1 MPITLTD
8 SMEDYLEA
16 VLIIKLQRN
25 EVRVSDIADLL
36 NVSRPSVV
44 SALSA
49 LEKRRLITH
58 APYSDVKLT
67 ELGTLK
73 AQEIYKRHVAIR
85 GFLTEV
91 LGVQL
96 DIAEQDAC
104 RMEHTLHMETIQ
116 RMSQYVAF
124 MSQRKEGNDEWLKQF
139 EAFRDALAQ
148 SLEE

>member
-16 VLIIKLQRN
+16 VLIIKLQRK

-49 LEKRRLITH
+49 LEKRQLITH

-67 ELGTLK
+67 ELGARK
-73 AQEIYKRHVAIR
+73 AKEIYSQKCWGSRPTSLSR
-85 GFLTEV
+85 TP
-91 LGVQL
+91 
-96 DIAEQDAC
+96 AEWSTPC
-104 RMEHTLHMETIQ
+104 TWRPSNGCPNT
-116 RMSQYVAF
+116 SN
-124 MSQRKEGNDEWLKQF
+124 S
-139 EAFRDALAQ
+139 
-148 SLEE
+148 